1 LHRGKRFRKGKSN
14 QSQIQN
20 IGDRRKRML
29 FKKGVVSASITVIA
43 ALTII
48 SMMPRFSARAQST
61 NSLGTDPIVG
71 SWHVAVS
78 FDDGRPN
85 VLALYTFDRDRNFI
99 MDGSWPGLFGPGN
112 GSWNRNPDSSDSSV
126 DLTFFRLLYSPSE
139 TNETTG
145 ALNAT
150 FNGTLKVQARLTVNG
165 DGQTF
170 GGRYSLTNFDPTGK
184 VRSTVSGNLNATRI
198 VVEPLP

>member
-1 LHRGKRFRKGKSN
+1 
-14 QSQIQN
+14 
-20 IGDRRKRML
+20 ML
-29 FKKGVVSASITVIA
+29 FKKHVALASITVVV
-43 ALTII
+43 ALTMI

-71 SWHVAVS
+71 SWHVTVS
-78 FDDGRPN
+78 FDDGRPD
-85 VLALYTFDRDRNFI
+85 VLALHTFGRDRNFV
-99 MDGSWPGLFGPGN
+99 MDGSWPGLFGSGN
-112 GSWNRNPDSSDSSV
+112 GSWNRRLDNSDSGI
-126 DLTFFRLLYSPSE
+126 DLTFFRLLYLPSE

-150 FNGTLKVQARLTVNG
+150 FNGSLKVSAKLTVNG

>member
-1 LHRGKRFRKGKSN
+1 
-14 QSQIQN
+14 
-20 IGDRRKRML
+20 ML
-29 FKKGVVSASITVIA
+29 SKKTILTASIAVLA
-43 ALTII
+43 ALTTTA
-48 SMMPRFSARAQST
+48 MMPRFSAKAQSA

-71 SWHVAVS
+71 SWHVTVS

-85 VLALYTFDRDRNFI
+85 VRALYTFDRDRDFV

-112 GSWNRNPDSSDSSV
+112 GSWNRNLDNSDSRV

-150 FNGTLKVQARLTVNG
+150 FNGTLKVQAKLTVSG
-165 DGQTF
+165 DGQNF
-170 GGRYSLTNFDPTGK
+170 SGRYLLTNFDPTGN
-184 VRSTVSGNLNATRI
+184 VRTTASGNLNAMRI